1 MLLVILGAG
10 ASHGCVPGADRSAL
24 PLTSQLFEPSD
35 QAVKDANRI
44 VPSAGPVVARVTDAL
59 KRGEHGGDI
68 EAILGEIA
76 EKAEARGGDL
86 QEHLA
91 AMRFWLFE
99 RVKRAQEVVKEQ
111 TAGVT
116 LYSSLL
122 NQLDDWGDSVTSRV
136 VIVTFNYDTLIDEA
150 LFAHSTSLA
159 INRENQHEVGNSAM
173 DGGRWILFRP
183 HGSIDWFRA
192 WPFSDEDDALGS
204 PRSIAQLARVRPED
218 GKFIHGTLGGKNK
231 GYEGLVNAPAIAV
244 PLSKKSRFECPASQ
258 VDLLEGVVKQ
268 VNKVVTIGWRGR
280 EEHFTKILSSLREDV
295 PLVVVDPDERAA
307 LDSAEHLRVAAE
319 HRQVGYAARS
329 FAELIEQ
336 PDKSPLVGDRS
347 TWYGIS

>member
-10 ASHGCVPGADRSAL
+10 ASHGCVPDSDGSAL
-24 PLTSQLFEPSD
+24 PLTSQLFDPSD
-35 QAVKDANRI
+35 EAVKEANRI

-59 KRGEHGGDI
+59 NRGEHRGDI

-76 EKAEARGGDL
+76 ETAEARGGDL
-86 QEHLA
+86 KEHMA

-99 RVKRAQEVVKEQ
+99 RIKRAQQVVTAQ

-159 INRENQHEVGNSAM
+159 INRERQHEVGGAAM
-173 DGGRWILFRP
+173 DGGRWMLLRP

-192 WPFSDEDDALGS
+192 WPYSEDDALGS
-204 PRSIAQLARVRPED
+204 PRNIAKLAQVKPET
-218 GKFIHGTLGGKNK
+218 GKFVHGTLGENNK

-258 VDLLEGVVKQ
+258 VDMLEGAVKQ

-280 EEHFTKILSSLREDV
+280 EEHFTKILSSLRDEV
-295 PLVVVDPDERAA
+295 PLVVVDPDEKTA
-307 LDSAEHLRVAAE
+307 LESAKHLRVAAS
-319 HRQVGYAARS
+319 HRSVGYAAKT
-329 FAELIEQ
+329 FGELIAD
-336 PDKSPLVGDRS
+336 PDQSPLVGDRS